1 MLRSKTIDIIN
12 TFSPEEL
19 KAMSLFIKSPY
30 FNTNK
35 NLVKLYEALRKELP
49 LIKENKISEEDIFRT
64 VFPGKKFNYGI
75 MKNLTSALFGLLEDF
90 LLFNNIKYSAENRF
104 GNSLRDAREYD
115 SRFLDSYFNKSVKKL
130 KEEMDSGLIYSNYY
144 RDMAE
149 LEEQEYFFHSSRT
162 DDISLQNA
170 VYNEAIYSIADMT
183 RKFSRS
189 LWKMQIIEGNVNS
202 KYKIDLKKII
212 ADNINFEGMTESLT
226 EGLAGTDER
235 TYANIKINSLLI
247 KLLTDGSDDSHFNSI
262 MDMLNKNIEM
272 YENYERFSILSKII
286 SYCAV
291 MYEEG
296 RTEFLPKSLVIQK
309 MVLEKVR
316 FRADGLG
323 PFNFH
328 NFIEIAQKFIHEDQI
343 PEAEAMVKNNIKI
356 LEDDKQDLASRLIMA
371 SVYIERG
378 KYEKAIEEIKT
389 IKPRD
394 TFVKM
399 LVRKIYI
406 KAFYEL
412 GSYEQGFDMIASF
425 NKFVRE
431 KNELDEYTKNNY
443 MNSLRIFEKLFKM
456 KCSPENYTLKELTV
470 LEKEIAENNYVNK
483 KWQLSKARELKKLIK

>member
-1 MLRSKTIDIIN
+1 MSRSKTIDILLS
-12 TFSPEEL
+12 FSPEEL
-19 KAMSLFIKSPY
+19 KAMSAFIKSPY

-35 NLVKLYEALRKELP
+35 NLVKLYGAFKKALP
-49 LIKENKISEEDIFRT
+49 LISGDKITEEDIFRKI
-64 VFPGKKFNYGI
+64 FPGKKFNYGI
-75 MKNLTSALFGLLEDF
+75 MKNLTSSLFSLLEEF
-90 LLFNNIKYSAENRF
+90 LLFNTVK
-104 GNSLRDAREYD
+104 NSPEKKFDNAITLARQYD
-115 SRFLDSYFNKSVKKL
+115 SRFLDSFFYRVMKKQRVEMKSGKVYP
-130 KEEMDSGLIYSNYY
+130 GLY
-144 RDMAE
+144 RDLAE
-149 LEEQEYFFHSSRT
+149 LEEQEYYFHSSRT

-202 KYKIDLKKII
+202 KHEIDLKKII
-212 ADNINFEGMTESLT
+212 AENINFEGMTENLR
-226 EGLAGTDER
+226 GTDEK

-247 KLLTDGSDDSHFNSI
+247 KLLTDGSDISHFNSI
-262 MDMLNKNIEM
+262 MELLNKNIEM

-296 RTEFLPKSLVIQK
+296 RTEFLPRSLVIQK

-316 FRADGLG
+316 FMEEGLG

-343 PEAEAMVKNNIKI
+343 SEAEAMVKNNISI
-356 LEDDKQDLASRLIMA
+356 LEDDKQELASRLIMA

-378 KYEKAIEEIKT
+378 EFEKAIEEIKT
-389 IKPRD
+389 IKPHD

-399 LVRKIYI
+399 MVRKIYI

-412 GSYEQGFDMIASF
+412 GSFEQGFDMIASF

-431 KNELDEYTKNNY
+431 KKDLDEYTKNTHL
-443 MNSLRIFEKLFKM
+443 NSLRIFEKLFKM
-456 KCSPENYTLKELTV
+456 KCSPDKYTLNEV
-470 LEKEIAENNYVNK
+470 ASLEKEITENNYVNK
-483 KWQLSKARELKKLIK
+483 KWQLSKARELKKLIR